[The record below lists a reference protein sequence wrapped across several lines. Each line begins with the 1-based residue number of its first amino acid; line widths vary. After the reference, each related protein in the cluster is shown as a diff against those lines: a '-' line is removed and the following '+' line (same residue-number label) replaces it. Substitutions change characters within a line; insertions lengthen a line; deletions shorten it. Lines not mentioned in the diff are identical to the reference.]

1 MKIAFAS
8 KDGVYVNEHFGWC
21 KQFYFYEYDGG
32 KFNFLHSVDASRE
45 IDDEIDKLVYK
56 IESLGDANIVYV
68 AQIGPKASQ
77 MVKAS
82 GVFPMQSAD
91 ENEQIDAVLEKIIQM
106 MSNNP
111 PLWMQ
116 RIVNTKR

>member
-8 KDGVYVNEHFGWC
+8 KDGIYVNEHFGWC
-21 KQFYFYEYDGG
+21 KQFYLYELNGS
-32 KFNFLHSVDASRE
+32 KFDFLHIIDSPKE
-45 IDDEIDKLVYK
+45 LDDEINKLVYK
-56 IESLGDANIVYV
+56 IESLGDSNIVYV

-82 GVFPMQSAD
+82 GIYPMQSVN
-91 ENEQIDAVLEKIIQM
+91 ENEKIDEVLKKIAEM
-106 MSNNP
+106 ALSYP

-116 RIVNTKR
+116 RLLNSKR